1 MDLAS
6 VLTILHWLLALILRS
21 SFAKPSRY
29 PLETQQLSN
38 QAVSWMDVYWRSVC
52 QTRETLVAI
61 NGEYPNEV
69 EYIFVPSCVLLTR
82 CSGCC
87 NDEQLQCVPT
97 DTDTVLMQILKVK
110 HQTSVLV
117 EMSFIQHR
125 RCECRPKK
133 ELKEVPVRNHF
144 PQTCRLQPG
153 QREGQGCGYSPRFPS
168 VLLHAQPAAGRL
180 VYTGAEQTRQK
191 KQRGQRKKLSREP
204 AHPSRCSPCSQ
215 RKRHGFEQNM
225 QTCECKCRLS
235 HRKCREKG
243 QELNEHTCRCE
254 KLRR

>member
-21 SFAKPSRY
+21 SFAKVLINLSNPSRY

-133 ELKEVPVRNHF
+133 ELKEVPVR
-144 PQTCRLQPG
+144 
-153 QREGQGCGYSPRFPS
+153 
-168 VLLHAQPAAGRL
+168 
-180 VYTGAEQTRQK
+180 
-191 KQRGQRKKLSREP
+191 
-204 AHPSRCSPCSQ
+204 SRCSPCSQ

>member
-21 SFAKPSRY
+21 SFAKVLINLSNPSRY

-133 ELKEVPVRNHF
+133 ELKEVPVR
-144 PQTCRLQPG
+144 
-153 QREGQGCGYSPRFPS
+153 
-168 VLLHAQPAAGRL
+168 
-180 VYTGAEQTRQK
+180 AEQTRQK